1 MWYFFVYLQVE
12 VNNGIFELVL
22 KLRRVSTETQKSGN

>member
-1 MWYFFVYLQVE
+1 MWNFFVYLQVE

-22 KLRRVSTETQKSGN
+22 KLRRVSTETPPS